1 LVLVPLQKVGV
12 AQETVDQLLQLLV
25 EAHLHF
31 LHQELFQQEAARGAV
46 EVERRKL
53 VGLAGQV
60 VEVGMLQELAGLV
73 IRRPHHQAK
82 EVLVAL
88 VAHSQGLT
96 VLAVAEVLA
105 P

>member
-1 LVLVPLQKVGV
+1 LVLGPLQKVGM

-31 LHQELFQQEAARGAV
+31 HHQELFQQEAAREAV

-73 IRRPHHQAK
+73 IRHLLHQAK
-82 EVLVAL
+82 EALGAL

-96 VLAVAEVLA
+96 VLAAAEELA